1 MIAVESSR
9 AVHEAAELLGSLAR
23 RDVPYGSRTTYR
35 VGGRAAL
42 GVEITDPDQ
51 LAEVARAVRA
61 TSVAVQILGR
71 GSNTLVA
78 DRGFDGLL
86 IWFGEWAEQIDI
98 DPDAGDEAGDGSGPD
113 APVVVRAG
121 GAVSLPVLARR
132 TVAAGLTGLEWMVGV
147 PGTIGGA
154 VRMNAGGHG
163 SDMASCLLGVRVCNL
178 TTGEDRNMTVAE
190 LGFSFRHSQL
200 PDGAVV
206 LSAELAVRR
215 GDRAASEAELGEIVR
230 WRREKQPGG
239 QNAGSVF
246 VNPLPHTAGALID
259 GAGLRGVRRGTA
271 EVSIK
276 HANFIQADENGSAD
290 DVLALMRFVRSRV
303 AADTGIVMRSE
314 IRLVGF
320 DADLTAELPRA
331 GELDAREGGAS

>member
-1 MIAVESSR
+1 VIIVMSSR
-9 AVHEAAELLGSLAR
+9 AVDVAAELLGSMAQ

-42 GVEITDPDQ
+42 GVEITGPEQ

-61 TSVAVQILGR
+61 SGVAVQILGR

-86 IWFGEWAEQIDI
+86 IWFGDWAEQIDI
-98 DPDAGDEAGDGSGPD
+98 GDGD
-113 APVVVRAG
+113 AMIDDDGLVTVRAG

-163 SDMASCLLGVRVCNL
+163 SDMASCLVGVRVCDL

-190 LGFSFRHSQL
+190 LGFGFRHSQL
-200 PDGAVV
+200 PDRAVV
-206 LSAELAVRR
+206 LGADLALRR
-215 GDRAASEAELGEIVR
+215 GDRANSEAELAEIVR

-259 GAGLRGVRRGTA
+259 AAGLRGVRHGSA
-271 EVSIK
+271 EVSTK

-290 DVLALMRFVRSRV
+290 DVLALMRIVRSRV
-303 AADTGIVMRSE
+303 AADAGILMRSE

-320 DADLTAELPRA
+320 DIDLNTVGLNTVDLNTGDPAAIESER
-331 GELDAREGGAS
+331 S

>member
-1 MIAVESSR
+1 MALNGRPALAFTSS
-9 AVHEAAELLGSLAR
+9 V
-23 RDVPYGSRTTYR
+23 TTYR

-42 GVEITDPDQ
+42 GVEIAEPGQ
-51 LAEVARAVRA
+51 LAVVGAAVRA
-61 TSVAVQILGR
+61 TQVAVQILGR

-86 IWFGEWAEQIDI
+86 LWFGDWAERIDI
-98 DPDAGDEAGDGSGPD
+98 DIDSDIDSGATHGSRDGAADHDRDGI
-113 APVVVRAG
+113 VVVRAG

-163 SDMASCLLGVRVCNL
+163 SDMASCLIGVRVYDL
-178 TTGEDRNMTVAE
+178 ASGEDRNMTVAE
-190 LGFSFRHSQL
+190 LGFGFRHSQL

-206 LSAELAVRR
+206 LAADLALRR
-215 GDRAASEAELGEIVR
+215 GDRAASEAELTEIVR

-259 GAGLRGVRRGTA
+259 GAGLRGFRRGSA
-271 EVSIK
+271 EVSTK

-290 DVLALMRFVRSRV
+290 DVLELMRLVRSRV
-303 AADTGIVMRSE
+303 ASHTGIVMRSE

-320 DADLTAELPRA
+320 ETDLNTEMPDLGADRDTA
-331 GELDAREGGAS
+331 

>member
-1 MIAVESSR
+1 MSSR
-9 AVHEAAELLGSLAR
+9 AVDIAAELLGSMAQ

-42 GVEITDPDQ
+42 GMEITAPEQ
-51 LAEVARAVRA
+51 LADVARAVGA
-61 TSVAVQILGR
+61 SGVAVQILGR

-86 IWFGEWAEQIDI
+86 IWFGDWAEQIDI
-98 DPDAGDEAGDGSGPD
+98 VDRDDAVIDRAAMIDDDG
-113 APVVVRAG
+113 VVTVRAG

-163 SDMASCLLGVRVCNL
+163 SDMASCLVGVRVCDL
-178 TTGEDRNMTVAE
+178 TTGEDKNMTVAE
-190 LGFSFRHSQL
+190 LGFGFRHSQL

-206 LSAELAVRR
+206 LGADLAVRR
-215 GDRAASEAELGEIVR
+215 GDRATSEAELAEIVR

-259 GAGLRGVRRGTA
+259 AAGLRGVRHGSA
-271 EVSIK
+271 EVSTK

-290 DVLALMRFVRSRV
+290 DVLELMQFVRSRV
-303 AADTGIVMRSE
+303 AAHAGIVMRSE

-320 DADLTAELPRA
+320 DTDLNTGDLNAGDRA
-331 GELDAREGGAS
+331 AIESEPS